1 MLDQSLDIESFALWF
16 SSDKS
21 LSFIWIRII
30 LSCLSRLSFFESP
43 SRTAWSSST
52 SFRSE
57 IEPNIFPIPSAIGAD
72 SFAFFPIFTSFC
84 LGSIKKQ
91 QIEIRI
97 HNTMNM
103 KTCLGYVLDFDLT
116 NLLRWTVYLENSLP
130 ISFQT
135 LLSDLLEVIFLNIT
149 EVFVFHCFPSCYQNC
164 VCVVICP
171 YFKVP

>member
-1 MLDQSLDIESFALWF
+1 MLDQSLIIESFALWF
-16 SSDKS
+16 SSGKS

-57 IEPNIFPIPSAIGAD
+57 IEPNIFPIPSAIGAE
-72 SFAFFPIFTSFC
+72 SFGFFTIFTSFC

-103 KTCLGYVLDFDLT
+103 KTCLGYVLNFDLT
-116 NLLRWTVYLENSLP
+116 HFLKWTVYLENSLP

-135 LLSDLLEVIFLNIT
+135 LLSDLLEVVFLNIT
-149 EVFVFHCFPSCYQNC
+149 EVFIFQCFPSCYQNSMS
-164 VCVVICP
+164 VVFCP
-171 YFKVP
+171 DFKIP